1 MNKMN
6 NALEGLSQKFDRA
19 HALHSATMDLSRE
32 LMVEKTV
39 LEAALQAARQAADF
53 EKELATKEPIY
64 RAQYEKSYAR
74 FQAILSDSSTSD
86 RTPMEC
92 RPLPN
97 FESKSSHADPDIRL
111 AIAAKVNELRK
122 ERDAFLSKAHAQL
135 ASDPLLLAS
144 FEDALRGLNGEHY
157 WATLDP
163 NSTLKRKA

>member
-1 MNKMN
+1 MNKIN
-6 NALEGLSQKFDRA
+6 NALEVLSQKIDRA
-19 HALHSATMDLSRE
+19 HALHSATLDLSRH
-32 LMVEKTV
+32 VYAEKAV
-39 LEAALQAARQAADF
+39 IEAALQDARQAVDF

-64 RAQYEKSYAR
+64 RAQYEKSYAQ
-74 FQAILSDSSTSD
+74 FQAILSDPSTAD
-86 RTPMEC
+86 RTPME
-92 RPLPN
+92 RHPLPN
-97 FESKSSHADPDIRL
+97 FESIGSHADPDIRL

>member
-1 MNKMN
+1 MN
-6 NALEGLSQKFDRA
+6 NTLEGLSQKFDRA

-39 LEAALQAARQAADF
+39 LEAALQAARQTMDF
-53 EKELATKEPIY
+53 GKELATKEPIY

-74 FQAILSDSSTSD
+74 LQAILSDSSTSD
-86 RTPMEC
+86 RTPMER

-97 FESKSSHADPDIRL
+97 FESIGSHADPDVRL
-111 AIAAKVNELRK
+111 AIATKVNELRK
-122 ERDAFLSKAHAQL
+122 GRDALLLKAHAQL